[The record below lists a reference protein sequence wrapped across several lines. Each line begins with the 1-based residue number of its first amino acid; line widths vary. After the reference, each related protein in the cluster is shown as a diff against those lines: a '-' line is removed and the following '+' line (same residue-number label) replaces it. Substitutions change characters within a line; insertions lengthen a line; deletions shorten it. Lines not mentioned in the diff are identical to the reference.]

1 VNRLWEALV
10 KGDAA
15 LWTRGLNELAEPPL
29 GPDILGTSPPAG
41 AVASSDLV
49 HELAV
54 VGLGAKDSAARGAV
68 YGRLVAA
75 CSACH
80 EAMGRAPGAR
90 VDTAGE

>member
-1 VNRLWEALV
+1 MSPHDILGYMARHAWAVNRLCEALV

-15 LWTRGLNELAEPPL
+15 LWTRGLNELA
-29 GPDILGTSPPAG
+29 
-41 AVASSDLV
+41 
-49 HELAV
+49 V
-54 VGLGAKDSAARGAV
+54 VGLGAKGSAARGAV

>member
-1 VNRLWEALV
+1 V
-10 KGDAA
+10 
-15 LWTRGLNELAEPPL
+15 
-29 GPDILGTSPPAG
+29 
-41 AVASSDLV
+41 VASSDLV